1 MKKLLLFIAAV
12 AVAFGA
18 SAQFELKPANP
29 TDVKWQ
35 DFGSSILG
43 QSNLKFKISLKDATF
58 GIPLDAENF
67 SYSIFTDDDQI
78 FTFTVAEY
86 GSIAGI
92 TEDMTEIP
100 YGFNKYSMNDSVV
113 FFYRTNQ
120 ENPPFFTERIGIQ
133 VYYNYN
139 GTKTASDIVYTYLEQ
154 VNPAKPANATDL
166 TWAAGD
172 GTNWSS
178 LFQFD
183 IIPPVDVDG
192 NTLLQ
197 ANVSYSIFFDYNER
211 YTFLYSEYGPYDYLG
226 GMTGD
231 MDELPF
237 SLIHGY
243 LAPGAIHFLN
253 DPQFIWRIGVQVY
266 YTVDGVRNSSDIVYL
281 EVNDAPAYLLGD
293 VNANDAVTIADV
305 TVLIDFLLGNPPARY
320 DERAADVNGNGDV
333 SISDMTALIDLLLG
347 S

>member
-1 MKKLLLFIAAV
+1 MKKLLLTFAAF
-12 AVAFGA
+12 AIAFGA
-18 SAQFELKPANP
+18 SAQFSLTPKDP
-29 TDVKWQ
+29 TDVVWQ
-35 DFGSSILG
+35 DFGSSVLG
-43 QSNLKFKISLKDATF
+43 QSNLKFKINLKDATF
-58 GIPLDAENF
+58 GIDLNPANV

-86 GSIAGI
+86 GGIAEI

-133 VYYNYN
+133 VYYNNN

-154 VNPAKPANATDL
+154 VVPAKPANATDL
-166 TWAAGD
+166 TWTAGD
-172 GTNWSS
+172 GTAWSS

-197 ANVSYSIFFDYNER
+197 SNVSYSIFFDYNER
-211 YTFLYSEYGPYDYLG
+211 YTFLYSEYGPYDYFG

-237 SLIHGY
+237 SLISGY
-243 LAPGAIHFLN
+243 LTPGAIHFLN
-253 DPQFIWRIGVQVY
+253 DPQFIWRIGIQVY

-281 EVNDAPAYLLGD
+281 EVNDAPAYLPGD
-293 VNANDAVTIADV
+293 VNVDNAVNISDV
-305 TVLIDFLLGNPPARY
+305 TVLIDLVLGSLPSRF
-320 DERAADVNGNGDV
+320 DERAADVNGDGDYN
-333 SISDMTALIDLLLG
+333 ISDVTALIDLVLG
-347 S
+347 N